1 MTVKSARTKLAA
13 AGTVLAAGAAL
24 LFGAAPA
31 QAATYNVSDNC
42 DVPWITCSYG
52 DLWLFYNSKDI
63 AVQDGYIKS
72 AFTTFYSNVSDHWGT
87 SQYQGSSL
95 TTYRYV
101 FGNGGNGNGQYMK
114 NNAASVQNCAE
125 DDNYRV
131 YYNSGYGGTSQYFA
145 KNGPYGDCNITDLI
159 SALKNNNASS
169 HFA

>member
-1 MTVKSARTKLAA
+1 MRSFRVGKKVAA
-13 AGTVLAAGAAL
+13 CAASFAAVAAVMAS
-24 LFGAAPA
+24 AAPA
-31 QAATYNVSDNC
+31 NAAEYKVTDNC

-52 DLWLFYNSKDI
+52 DLWLFYNSKEI

-72 AFTTFYSNVSDHWGT
+72 AFTTFYGNVYDHWGT

-101 FGNGGNGNGQYMK
+101 FGNGGNGNGAYMK
-114 NNAASVQNCAE
+114 NNSASVQNCAR

-131 YYNSGYGGTSQYFA
+131 YYSSGYGGTSQYFA
-145 KNGPYGDCNITDLI
+145 KNGPYGDCNITNLI

>member
-1 MTVKSARTKLAA
+1 MRTARFRVKSAACAMSFAA
-13 AGTVLAAGAAL
+13 AAAVMATAQPANAAEYTV
-24 LFGAAPA
+24 
-31 QAATYNVSDNC
+31 TDNC

-63 AVQDGYIKS
+63 AIQDGYIKS
-72 AFTTFYSNVSDHWGT
+72 AYTTFYGNVSDHWGT

-114 NNAASVQNCAE
+114 NNAASVQNCAR

>member
-1 MTVKSARTKLAA
+1 MRVKAARIKVAA

-24 LFGAAPA
+24 LSGAAPA
-31 QAATYNVSDNC
+31 QAATNNVTDNC
-42 DVPWITCSYG
+42 DVPWISCSFG
-52 DLWLFYNSKDI
+52 DLWLFYNSKSI
-63 AVQDGYIKS
+63 AIQNGTIES
-72 AFTTFYSNVSDHWGT
+72 AYTTFYGNVDDHWGT
-87 SQYQGSSL
+87 SAYLGSSE

-114 NNAASVQNCAE
+114 NNAASVQNCAP

-145 KNGPYGDCNITDLI
+145 KNGPYGDCDITDLI

-169 HFA
+169 HFS

>member
-1 MTVKSARTKLAA
+1 MKSIRFKKKAA
-13 AGTVLAAGAAL
+13 AFATSFAAVVAVMTTAGPAHAAE
-24 LFGAAPA
+24 FKV
-31 QAATYNVSDNC
+31 TDNC

-52 DLWLFYNSKDI
+52 DLWLFYNTKQY

-72 AFTTFYSNVSDHWGT
+72 AFTTFYSNVSEHSGT

-101 FGNGGNGNGQYMK
+101 FGNGGNGNGEYMK
-114 NNAASVQNCAE
+114 NNAGSVQNCAR

-145 KNGPYGDCNITDLI
+145 KNGPYGDCNLTDLI
-159 SALKNNNASS
+159 SALQNNNASS
-169 HFA
+169 HFG